1 MEKTHENWRLILEA
15 APAVTAAG
23 QTPFTRRACT
33 SGSGDGIRAL
43 ITTGQASTRHS
54 RA

>member
-15 APAVTAAG
+15 APAVTAARPVHP
-23 QTPFTRRACT
+23 QSVHEWIWRRYP
-33 SGSGDGIRAL
+33 RPL